1 MALNPGKVQFITS
14 AVSPAHYP
22 PPGPPEVAFAGRS
35 NVGKSS
41 LINALV
47 GRKKLVRVSSRP
59 GRTQQINF
67 FDAGS
72 FVLVDLPGYGY
83 AKVPTAVK
91 ASWQGMVDAYL
102 TGRQVLAAVVV
113 ILDLRRDLRPD
124 DVMLLDFLAHH
135 DIPAVVVLTKADKL
149 SKNQQASRLA
159 ALRRPLAGYDGQPV
173 LFSAQTGLGREALWA
188 RLRALTDPSRPAG
201 EGS

>member
-1 MALNPGKVQFITS
+1 MAVNPGQVKFITA
-14 AVSPAHYP
+14 AVKPGQYP
-22 PPGPPEVAFAGRS
+22 PAGPPEVAFAGRS

-67 FDAGS
+67 FDAGY

-83 AKVPTAVK
+83 AKVPAAVK
-91 ASWQGMVDAYL
+91 ASWQGMVEAYL
-102 TGRQVLAAVVV
+102 TGRETLAAVVV

-124 DVMLLDFLAHH
+124 DVMLLDFLAARR
-135 DIPAVVVLTKADKL
+135 IPAVVVLTKADKL

-159 ALRRPLAGYDGQPV
+159 ALRRPLAGYDQDPV

-188 RLRALTDPSRPAG
+188 RLRGITTPSQTSG
-201 EGS
+201 EA